1 MPTVKQLILEAETAK
16 SDTSKLVA
24 HISLVNHYL
33 DLDRDSAY
41 IFLKN
46 GLRLADSI
54 VIQLENSTEGSKNS
68 ILNLVG
74 KMHQI
79 GGYYYYKKSD
89 LTNSLIEFELAARF
103 FKLCGNKSDHAETL
117 NNLAVQF
124 KSMGDHTKSIEYNY
138 EALDLF
144 LVLGDSIGI
153 ASVLN
158 SLSLIHRDQDDIS
171 RALEYANE
179 ALAIN
184 RLIKNKVGESLCLNT
199 LAGLNK
205 VTGDTTQALVYYEK
219 SLSIRKELN
228 DRAGQ
233 AAILNN
239 IGVIYKNWK
248 VYDVAINHF
257 NQSLI
262 ISSENG
268 HLMGQ
273 AYAKSNLGEVYYEQ
287 GNYHQALKY
296 GKEALA
302 ISQQVNSG
310 EIIKRST
317 GLLTKVYKKLE
328 QWEKAFEMQELYMLT
343 QESILNEESIRIA
356 QQTAVR
362 YNYEK
367 ETALKKKEEEQSN
380 AVKKERD
387 LLTTVLY
394 YSLAGFIFLLLVIIF
409 IITLRLKTVRLKNI
423 IIEKQN
429 DERKLLLQEVHHRV
443 KNNFQIVSSLLRLQ
457 SYTVNDDSV
466 SKTFNEAITRI
477 NAMAIVHDIIYRQEE
492 FSNISTELYLN
503 KLVEGLERTVI
514 DRNIHFHVVADETP
528 LKIETLIHI
537 GIIIN
542 ELVINTIKYA
552 FPKNF
557 DKSAISID
565 LSGDEERYCLIYKDN
580 GVGMNPELKKDS
592 FGMELIETII
602 EQLDG
607 AIEITNETNW
617 NTVIR
622 IMFKEN

>member
-1 MPTVKQLILEAETAK
+1 MPSVKSLITKAESTK
-16 SDTSKLVA
+16 SDTSKLSA
-24 HISLVNHYL
+24 HIKLVNHYL

-41 IFLKN
+41 FFLKN
-46 GLRLADSI
+46 GIRLADSL
-54 VIQLENSTEGSKNS
+54 VRREETSAKAPDKS
-68 ILNLVG
+68 IYDLAG
-74 KMHQI
+74 KIHQI

-89 LTNSLIEFELAARF
+89 HTNSLIQFEQAVTYF
-103 FKLCGNKSDHAETL
+103 NLCENKSAQAEAL
-117 NNLAVQF
+117 NNLSVQF
-124 KSMGDHTKSIEYNY
+124 KTMGDHVKAVEYNH

-158 SLSLIHRDQDDIS
+158 SLSVIHREQNDIN

-179 ALAIN
+179 ALLIN
-184 RLIKNKVGESLCLNT
+184 RLIKNRIGESLCLNS

-219 SLSIRKELN
+219 SLSIRKELK

-233 AAILNN
+233 AAVLNN

-248 VYDVAINHF
+248 IYDVAISHF
-257 NQSLI
+257 NQSLL
-262 ISSENG
+262 ISSESG
-268 HLMGQ
+268 HLFGQ
-273 AYAKSNLGEVYYEQ
+273 AYAKSNLGEVYLEQ
-287 GNYHQALKY
+287 GNHTLALKY
-296 GKEALA
+296 GKEALE

-310 EIIKRST
+310 QIIKRSAE
-317 GLLTKVYKKLE
+317 LLTKIYKALG
-328 QWEKAFEMQELYMLT
+328 QWESAFEMQELYMRT
-343 QESILNEESIRIA
+343 QESIINEESIRIA
-356 QQTAVR
+356 QQTSVR

-367 ETALKKKEEEQSN
+367 EVALKKKEEEQSA
-380 AVKKERD
+380 AVQEERK
-387 LLTTVLY
+387 LRTNII
-394 YSLAGFIFLLLVIIF
+394 YSSLGGFIFMLLVIIL
-409 IITLRLKTVRLKNI
+409 IITLRLKTVREKNK

-457 SYTVNDDSV
+457 SYTVNDDTV
-466 SKTFNEAITRI
+466 TKIFNEAVTRI

-492 FSNISTELYLN
+492 FSNISTEHYLN

-514 DRNIHFHVVADETP
+514 DKNIHFHIKAEETP
-528 LKIETLIHI
+528 LEIETLIHL

-552 FPKNF
+552 FPKHF
-557 DKSAISID
+557 DKSAISIE
-565 LSGDEERYCLIYKDN
+565 LTGNSERYFLTYKDN
-580 GVGMNPELKKDS
+580 GVGINPELNKDS

-602 EQLDG
+602 EQLEG
-607 AIEITNETNW
+607 VIEISHESNW

-622 IMFKEN
+622 ISFKES